1 MEKTF
6 IMVKPD
12 GVRRKI
18 IWEVLKRIEMKGLT
32 IGKMLLTQPT
42 RTKVEEHYQ
51 EHNKKN
57 FYNELVEFITSG
69 KIVLL
74 EVEGENAIKI
84 MRNLVGDTD
93 PTRALPGTIRGDFAN
108 SKTKNIVHASD
119 SRDSAIRELNLW
131 FKEDKCNE

>member
-6 IMVKPD
+6 VMVKPD

-32 IGKMLLTQPT
+32 IEKMLLTQPL
-42 RTKVEEHYQ
+42 RTKVKEHYQ
-51 EHNKKN
+51 EHSEKE
-57 FYNELVEFITSG
+57 FYNELVDFITSG

-74 EVEGENAIKI
+74 EIEGENAIKI

-119 SRDSAIRELNLW
+119 SKDSARRELNLW
-131 FKEDKCNE
+131 FKEGNCNE